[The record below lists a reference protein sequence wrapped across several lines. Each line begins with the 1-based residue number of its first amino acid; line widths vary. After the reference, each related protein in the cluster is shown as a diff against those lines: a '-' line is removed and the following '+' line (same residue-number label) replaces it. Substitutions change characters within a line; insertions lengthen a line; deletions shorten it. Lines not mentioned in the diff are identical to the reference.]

1 MVNGINGAGGYVY
14 GVHEEEPVLDG
25 PAELDINLL
34 ASVFMD

>member
-1 MVNGINGAGGYVY
+1 MVNGFNGAGGDVD
-14 GVHEEEPVLDG
+14 GIHEEPVLDG